1 MRVLMFGWEFPP
13 HISGGLG
20 TACYGITSGLAE
32 CGTEVIFVVP
42 SLSEEKKANE
52 YLKLCSASGV
62 KIKEEH
68 QRAYKQFFE
77 HSSVKNIAFHS
88 IESSLMPYMNETS
101 YQEFLYTSSREEK
114 HFSSNEIKES
124 YFGEEKVVHVK
135 NGYGATLFDE
145 VYRYAQAACSIALRE
160 DFDIIHAHDWMTFP
174 AAAFAKKV
182 SNKKLVVHIHA
193 TEFDRNEKGVNQF
206 VYDMERIGFEAAD
219 VIIAVSERTKKM
231 VVENYGID
239 AAKVR
244 VVHNAVDKKILGDLS
259 LPKMLEDEKIVLF
272 MGRITHQKGPE
283 YFVRAAKL
291 VLDKIPDAHFV
302 MAGSGDLMQKMI
314 DLVSELRMGL
324 HFHFPG
330 FLKPD
335 QVQKLYALADVYVM
349 PSVSEPFGIAPLE
362 SLLCGTPVLI
372 SRQSGV
378 AEILKHSLKVDF
390 WDIDE
395 LANQICTLLTYPQ
408 LSNVLMQES
417 REALK
422 KISWAESAKKIN
434 GIYHEVL
441 GV

>member
-20 TACYGITSGLAE
+20 TACYGITKGLAE
-32 CGTEVIFVVP
+32 CGTEVVFVVP
-42 SLSEEKKANE
+42 SLAEEKKENDF
-52 YLKLCSASGV
+52 LSLRSASGMKV
-62 KIKEEH
+62 REEH
-68 QRAYKQFFE
+68 QRAYKNFFE
-77 HSSVKNIAFHS
+77 NSSLKNIAFRS
-88 IESSLMPYMNETS
+88 VESSLMPYMNEAS
-101 YQEFLYTSSREEK
+101 YQEFLYTSQREDKSFGED
-114 HFSSNEIKES
+114 EIKES
-124 YFGEEKVVHVK
+124 FFGDEKVVTVK

-145 VYRYAQAACSIALRE
+145 VYRYAQAACAIALKE

-174 AAAFAKKV
+174 AAAIAKKV

-193 TEFDRNEKGVNQF
+193 TEFDRSDNSINQF
-206 VYDMERIGFEAAD
+206 VYDMERMGFEAAD
-219 VIIAVSERTKKM
+219 VIIAVSQRTKDM
-231 VVENYGID
+231 VVNNYGID
-239 AAKVR
+239 SSKIKV
-244 VVHNAVDKKILGDLS
+244 VYNAVDKKILGDLK
-259 LPKMLEDEKIVLF
+259 LPGLLEDEKVVLF
-272 MGRITHQKGPE
+272 MGRITYQKGPE

-291 VLDKIPDAHFV
+291 VLDKIPDAHFI
-302 MAGSGDLMQKMI
+302 MAGSGDLMHKMVA
-314 DLVSELRMGL
+314 LVSELRMGA

-372 SRQSGV
+372 SKQSGV

-395 LANQICTLLTYPQ
+395 LANKICTLLTYPQ

-417 REALK
+417 KEALK
-422 KISWAESAKKIN
+422 KISWAQSANSIN
-434 GIYHEVL
+434 SIYREEL

>member
-20 TACYGITSGLAE
+20 TACYGITKGLAE

-42 SLSEEKKANE
+42 SLTEEKKAND
-52 YLKLCSASGV
+52 YLTLKSASGV
-62 KIKEEH
+62 KVREEH

-77 HSSVKNIAFHS
+77 NSSLKNIAFHTV
-88 IESSLMPYMNETS
+88 ESTLMPYMNESS
-101 YQEFLYTSSREEK
+101 YQEFLYTREDKTLSEQ
-114 HFSSNEIKES
+114 EIKETF
-124 YFGEEKVVHVK
+124 FGDEKVLSIK

-145 VYRYAQAACSIALRE
+145 VYRYAQAACVIALRE

-174 AAAFAKKV
+174 AAALAKKV
-182 SNKKLVVHIHA
+182 SNKKMVVHIHA
-193 TEFDRNEKGVNQF
+193 TEFDRSDNTVNQF
-206 VYDMERIGFEAAD
+206 VYDMERMGFESAD

-231 VVENYGID
+231 VVEKYGID
-239 AAKVR
+239 SSKIKV
-244 VVHNAVDKKILGDLS
+244 VYNAVDKKILGDLK
-259 LPKMLEDEKIVLF
+259 LPGLLEHEKVVLF

-291 VLDKIPDAHFV
+291 VLDKIPDAHFI
-302 MAGSGDLMQKMI
+302 MAGSGDLMQKMV
-314 DLVSELRMGL
+314 DLVSELRIGSR
-324 HFHFPG
+324 FHFPG

-408 LSNVLMQES
+408 LSQVLMQES
-417 REALK
+417 NEALK
-422 KISWAESAKKIN
+422 KISWLESAKIIN
-434 GIYHEVL
+434 SIYCEEL